1 MKPGNSHLEYK
12 NLGWQQAENGKYWYR
27 NQDASYI
34 QTNWLNENGN
44 WYFFDADGWM
54 VTNNYASWG
63 GKDYYFGADGT
74 LQTTGKA
81 PDGRKV
87 EANGALEGASKYGVQ
102 ADEDAMFNQGP
113 GMKL

>member
-1 MKPGNSHLEYK
+1 MLVHKAYK
-12 NLGWQQAENGKYWYR
+12 YR
-27 NQDASYI
+27 IYPNKTQRELLSKTCGCVRFVWNY
-34 QTNWLNENGN
+34 ENGN

-102 ADEDAMFNQGP
+102 TDEDSMFNQGP